1 MEYGKKVIVL
11 SICTAAL
18 DINQWTLQMSS
29 ISEKSIWALL
39 KTKGFKN
46 PKSLGEKKKKREV
59 QFKPIYDIAISYI
72 DNSYAFWKSYLMKD
86 IALHSE
92 MSPI

>member
-18 DINQWTLQMSS
+18 DINQWTLEMSS

-39 KTKGFKN
+39 KTKGFKKN
-46 PKSLGEKKKKREV
+46 QVFWGKKEKKKKRG
-59 QFKPIYDIAISYI
+59 AIQTNI
-72 DNSYAFWKSYLMKD
+72 
-86 IALHSE
+86 
-92 MSPI
+92 